1 MLRTLLALVLCLALL
16 SPAAAADLGAQS
28 PAKPAIEYP
37 ANTPDPARQGGDTF
51 ADAVPL
57 ALPVIDMSGVT
68 TGYVDDYEEQCPYG
82 GSTSPDVVYT
92 ITPGADVVVDIDMLG
107 SLYDTCIYVY
117 DVDFNVVGCNDDFH
131 PDYTSKIE
139 ELTLYADMLYYLVI
153 DGYGGDHGQY
163 LLNISEFEPC
173 DLVPPLDAIL
183 EGEPP
188 LSYGY
193 IDEYNGGCNS
203 PDHGTPFQH
212 VGWTCWFWG
221 VSGWYID
228 LGGEMRDTDWFEFT
242 VGDAGSITI
251 DGDAE
256 HPTYMFELGPQDCG
270 TVAVIQ
276 TVIVGPCAEDQ
287 MVIYGA
293 PGTTVW
299 FWVGPTTYS
308 GPVNEYHYS
317 LYFDFGPCLA
327 TEAHSLSSVKSL
339 FR

>member
-1 MLRTLLALVLCLALL
+1 MLRMLLALVVPLALL
-16 SPAAAADLGAQS
+16 SNAVAADLGSQI
-28 PAKPAIEYP
+28 PAKPTIEHP
-37 ANTPDPARQGGDTF
+37 TNIPDPSRQGGDTF

-57 ALPVIDMSGVT
+57 ELPVVDMSGVT
-68 TGYVDDYEEQCPYG
+68 TGFVDDYEEQCPYG

-92 ITPGADVVVDIDMLG
+92 ITPDAEVIVDIDMLG

-117 DVDFNVVGCNDDFH
+117 DIDFNMVGCNDDFH

-139 ELTLYADMLYYLVI
+139 QLTLYADMLYYLVI

-163 LLNISEFEPC
+163 LLNITEFEPC
-173 DLVPPLDAIL
+173 DLMEPSGAIM

-188 LSYGY
+188 LSDGY

-203 PDHGTPFQH
+203 IEYGIPLQY

-221 VSGWYID
+221 VSGWYTAD
-228 LGGEMRDTDWFEFT
+228 GSQSRDTDWFELT
-242 VGDAGSITI
+242 VGEAGFIAI

-270 TVAVIQ
+270 AVAVIQ
-276 TVIVGPCAEDQ
+276 TVTVGPCVEGQ
-287 MVIYGA
+287 MVLYGA
-293 PGTTVW
+293 PGSSVW
-299 FWVGPTTYS
+299 FWVGPTS
-308 GPVNEYHYS
+308 FDGPVNEYHYS

-327 TEAHSLSSVKSL
+327 TEAHSWSSVKSL
-339 FR
+339 FN